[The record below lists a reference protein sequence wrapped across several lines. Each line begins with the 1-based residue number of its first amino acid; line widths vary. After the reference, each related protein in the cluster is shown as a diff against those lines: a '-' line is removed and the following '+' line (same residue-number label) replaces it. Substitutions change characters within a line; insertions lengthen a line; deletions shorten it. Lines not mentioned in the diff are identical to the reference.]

1 MFSFIQTASE
11 NLDGLIFNIWSLGS
25 WFSMRSPA
33 AENLNY
39 LSYMSYLISRIY
51 RDIYCY
57 VPMFPRVISY
67 VSSIDSK
74 KTHFGVMKYSLSTL
88 CRNYPC
94 SISRYKRVIS
104 KMKVSEMN
112 FQFIFTVLLL
122 ELVTTF
128 ATRSNAGERSRM
140 ILKYIGL
147 TPWEKKFLR
156 ILYDRKRKYSKMY
169 ENSYFTCKNFVI

>member
-33 AENLNY
+33 PENLND

-112 FQFIFTVLLL
+112 FQFIFYSLITGTGNNICDQVKCWRKI
-122 ELVTTF
+122 ENDIKIYWANTMGKEIP
-128 ATRSNAGERSRM
+128 SNT
-140 ILKYIGL
+140 I
-147 TPWEKKFLR
+147 W
-156 ILYDRKRKYSKMY
+156 SK
-169 ENSYFTCKNFVI
+169 EEIF